1 MSSEVCGRAGGGGG
15 SCAEGR
21 APIGQIGK
29 GRDPKQDGAF
39 LLARRSGG
47 GTLRLKKLVHW
58 SEASRGGA
66 THVGSKSA
74 KLRPGRSSSGL
85 PLVWVGDKGSRVP

>member
-1 MSSEVCGRAGGGGG
+1 MSSEVCSRAGGGGG

-21 APIGQIGK
+21 ALIGQIGK
-29 GRDPKQDGAF
+29 GRDSKQDGAF